1 MLTVKTKQLQKD
13 LSRVIKGCTFGTV
26 PISSMIGIRVKDN
39 KLFLVATDK
48 LNYIQT
54 SSDLEGKNKDFD
66 VSIPADRFYKLI
78 QKMTTENIILTLKEN
93 HLEVKGDG
101 KGKSIHKIE
110 IPLDGD
116 DLMKSVS
123 IPDIEKDDITEQGQ
137 IEQSVLK
144 SILSSTKL
152 SVPKNNDI
160 NSNGYYYGGYYC
172 GNNVV
177 TYNGQT
183 AAIYE
188 TKLFKTPYLFCKEAM
203 DLIDTMDSDI
213 IMYKRNNDAMLL
225 ISDSVMVYTLELDKK
240 SAYPVDVINEYFENI
255 DDNSVCKLSK
265 SELNQAVDRVSL
277 FISAT
282 EKDNKP
288 LKLSFDK
295 KCLNISNKNDSSSE
309 DVEYISIDNFTPYTC
324 LINFEN
330 LKSIVA
336 AQSDNITMYFG
347 DENALKFVGDKT
359 KHLSSLILD
368 GYVSEASEE
377 VEEENQESEFLNEE
391 DIPFGD

>member
-1 MLTVKTKQLQKD
+1 M
-13 LSRVIKGCTFGTV
+13 IKIS
-26 PISSMIGIRVKDN
+26 ISSRCN
-39 KLFLVATDK
+39 KW
-48 LNYIQT
+48 
-54 SSDLEGKNKDFD
+54 
-66 VSIPADRFYKLI
+66 
-78 QKMTTENIILTLKEN
+78 IL
-93 HLEVKGDG
+93 
-101 KGKSIHKIE
+101 
-110 IPLDGD
+110 
-116 DLMKSVS
+116 
-123 IPDIEKDDITEQGQ
+123 
-137 IEQSVLK
+137 
-144 SILSSTKL
+144 
-152 SVPKNNDI
+152 
-160 NSNGYYYGGYYC
+160 
-172 GNNVV
+172 
-177 TYNGQT
+177 
-183 AAIYE
+183 
-188 TKLFKTPYLFCKEAM
+188 
-203 DLIDTMDSDI
+203 
-213 IMYKRNNDAMLL
+213 
-225 ISDSVMVYTLELDKK
+225 
-240 SAYPVDVINEYFENI
+240 ENI

-265 SELNQAVDRVSL
+265 SELNQVVDRVSL

-330 LKSIVA
+330 LKSIA
-336 AQSDNITMYFG
+336 AVQSDNITIYFE